1 MEQVGII
8 KKTTG
13 NMAVV
18 EVTRFSGCG
27 GNCKSCGGSCS
38 VESATLTVTIKNDIG
53 AKEGD
58 LVEIKARPKKILKYT
73 FIVYMIPFIMLLMG
87 IFIGVNYFQSIG
99 KSNYEILGIGV
110 GMVFLAASFV
120 IMRVV
125 DNYINRR
132 DENPLEITRILK

>member
-1 MEQVGII
+1 MEQVGVI

-18 EVTRFSGCG
+18 EVIRFSGCG

-38 VESATLTVTIKNDIG
+38 AESATLTVTIKNDIG